1 MEKLLDLFQRFS
13 RLVSEA
19 FDEDPHF
26 LTARDKA
33 YKQVVN
39 DTQVFKLELP
49 SKTVSTAA
57 AGAGGADG
65 AGGPGGAARKYMVI
79 LTFRHVHLFYLVW
92 WWWLVR

>member
-13 RLVSEA
+13 KLVTEA
-19 FDEDPHF
+19 FNEDPRF

-49 SKTVSTAA
+49 SKTV
-57 AGAGGADG
+57 
-65 AGGPGGAARKYMVI
+65 RLLK
-79 LTFRHVHLFYLVW
+79 
-92 WWWLVR
+92 VRSMYFVCENVMPYIELDLYT

>member
-13 RLVSEA
+13 KLVTEA
-19 FDEDPHF
+19 FNEDPRF

-49 SKTVSTAA
+49 SKTVGWSSTNNV
-57 AGAGGADG
+57 
-65 AGGPGGAARKYMVI
+65 YCSI
-79 LTFRHVHLFYLVW
+79 LTIGMPVLFCIFVLF
-92 WWWLVR
+92 

>member
-13 RLVSEA
+13 KLVTEA
-19 FDEDPHF
+19 FNEDPRF

-49 SKTVSTAA
+49 SKTV
-57 AGAGGADG
+57 
-65 AGGPGGAARKYMVI
+65 RLLKVRILYFVYENVI
-79 LTFRHVHLFYLVW
+79 LFRPYFEICLYIKYTEQRKHLTIELT
-92 WWWLVR
+92 